1 MLKREAGVCNLTF
14 KDIAFKIKKIY
25 KVFTIYWLLFLWW
38 RQTDLDLKLILSLVL
53 LINLIIVASVN
64 AYIDPNTGGFFFQTV
79 APFVYGIL
87 GVIVVFW
94 KRIVGFVK
102 GLFGSKKGHKNS
114 TKDI

>member
-1 MLKREAGVCNLTF
+1 MF
-14 KDIAFKIKKIY
+14 IK
-25 KVFTIYWLLFLWW
+25 LFLSFS
-38 RQTDLDLKLILSLVL
+38 LFLNCILA
-53 LINLIIVASVN
+53 NVAY

-102 GLFGSKKGHKNS
+102 GFFGQNKERDTSSNN
-114 TKDI
+114 D

>member
-1 MLKREAGVCNLTF
+1 MV
-14 KDIAFKIKKIY
+14 
-25 KVFTIYWLLFLWW
+25 KVIVIFLFVIVN
-38 RQTDLDLKLILSLVL
+38 ILEK
-53 LINLIIVASVN
+53 NAY

-102 GLFGSKKGHKNS
+102 NIFSKKKDENS
-114 TKDI
+114 STGNE